1 MKLELLIDIVK
12 LAMKSLTERKLRALL
27 TIIGIAIGP
36 LALVMMSSVVEGYS
50 RHIIG
55 QIEALGQNLI
65 LVRPREH
72 FKLGHEDL
80 QTIRSIQGV
89 ESAYP
94 LYITSAIVKI
104 GTETKKVTVYATN
117 IDAIFSAI
125 GGLELIE
132 GTVPLSTEVTKCVV
146 GYDIAF
152 KNGLQVYKIGD
163 VITLTLYIVEE
174 GGRIKERR
182 ISVLIEGILDKF
194 GGAFLLSP
202 DDSIFLPTEAG
213 RRLLGMNEWSGI
225 LVLAKSSD
233 AVDSVVR
240 QIRSRYGDAIDIISF
255 QGIARMI
262 SSVTGAMKFI
272 TFSTSLSAFAVAV
285 AGVAATM
292 ITSIIERTR
301 EIGVLKA
308 IGFTDFQIL
317 LLVLAESLIMSL
329 IGGTVG
335 IVLGIIGA
343 YILAS
348 KGFVIYGVSS
358 SIVIRAEPAITYKLI
373 MQTMAITLLVGILG
387 GIFPARRAAKIP
399 PASALRYE

>member
-1 MKLELLIDIVK
+1 MNLELFIDIVR
-12 LAMKSLTERKLRALL
+12 LALKSLTERKLRALL

-50 RHIIG
+50 RHIIS

-72 FKLGHEDL
+72 FELRYEDL

-89 ESAYP
+89 EAAYP
-94 LYITSAIVKI
+94 LYITTAIVRV

-125 GGLELIE
+125 GGLELID

-152 KNGLQVYKIGD
+152 KDGLQVHRVGD

-182 ISVLIEGILDKF
+182 ISVLIEGILGKF

-202 DDSIFLPTEAG
+202 DDSIFLPTAAG
-213 RRLLGMNEWSGI
+213 RRLLGMNRWSGI
-225 LVLAKSSD
+225 LVLAKSSSV
-233 AVDSVVR
+233 VDSVVKR
-240 QIRSRYGDAIDIISF
+240 IRSRYGDVVDIISF

-308 IGFTDFQIL
+308 MGFTDLQIL
-317 LLVLAESLIMSL
+317 FLILAESLIMSL
-329 IGGTVG
+329 IGGAIGIALG
-335 IVLGIIGA
+335 IVGA
-343 YILAS
+343 YLLAS
-348 KGFVIYGVSS
+348 KGFVIHGISS
-358 SIVIRAEPAITYKLI
+358 PIVIRAEPAITFKLI
-373 MQTMAITLLVGILG
+373 LQTIAITLLVGVLG
-387 GIFPARRAAKIP
+387 GVFPARKAAKIP
-399 PASALRYE
+399 PAAALRYE